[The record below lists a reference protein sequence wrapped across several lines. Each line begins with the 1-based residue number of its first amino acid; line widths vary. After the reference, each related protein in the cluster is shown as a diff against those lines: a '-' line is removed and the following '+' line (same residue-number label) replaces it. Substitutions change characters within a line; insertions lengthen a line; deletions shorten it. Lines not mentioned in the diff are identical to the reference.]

1 LIERKEAKDKLASNG
16 NRKAIKTILEAVRCT
31 FEDPQ
36 GILGKV
42 DIQTAI
48 KSESEPYLYFHDL
61 LTNHM
66 TEQELIDALF
76 PLWNIDHIGSMHKI
90 KKAPHYLAFIGKMCC
105 AICGD
110 PSIEIH
116 HEPARSLGGSDY
128 DTVALCKFHHDVMH
142 LKADAAR
149 FKQEYGGRC
158 MCHVMNDD
166 LLPLVKDTIIKN
178 LIDYISRREGR

>member
-1 LIERKEAKDKLASNG
+1 MIERKEAKDKLASNG

-90 KKAPHYLAFIGKMCC
+90 KKAPHYLAFVASKHC
-105 AICGD
+105 AVCGN
-110 PSIEIH
+110 PSIEVH
-116 HEPARSLGGSDY
+116 HEPPRSLGGSDY
-128 DTVALCKFHHDVMH
+128 GTVALCKFHHDLMH
-142 LKADAAR
+142 MKADAAK
-149 FKQEYGGRC
+149 FKQEYGDRD
-158 MCHVMNDD
+158 MSEVADYD
-166 LLPLVKDTIIKN
+166 LLPLVKDKITKN
-178 LIDYISRREGR
+178 LIEYISRREGR